1 MLFIIA
7 MQHNKQSSKEK
18 APNVIKEGLLDSLT
32 EIEDEDKPG
41 LSKVIKYT
49 KEPKK
54 RHQETKK
61 GIHLYNFLAKYPI
74 IKKLAIASNYFEIHF
89 RLIKK
94 NCHENVNIFGKKEL
108 SIFLLVLLLDF
119 SLVARIFFC

>member
-18 APNVIKEGLLDSLT
+18 APDVIKEGLLDLLT

-49 KEPKK
+49 KEPKEVSRNQK
-54 RHQETKK
+54 RH
-61 GIHLYNFLAKYPI
+61 
-74 IKKLAIASNYFEIHF
+74 
-89 RLIKK
+89 
-94 NCHENVNIFGKKEL
+94 
-108 SIFLLVLLLDF
+108 
-119 SLVARIFFC
+119 SLV